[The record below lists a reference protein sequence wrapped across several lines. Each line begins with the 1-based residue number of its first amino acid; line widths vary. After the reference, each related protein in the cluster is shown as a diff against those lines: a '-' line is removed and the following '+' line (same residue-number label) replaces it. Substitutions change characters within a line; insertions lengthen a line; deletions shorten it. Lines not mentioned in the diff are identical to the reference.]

1 LSDLKSF
8 LTSNTDAR
16 QALDQESLTSLKNNV
31 EELKAKL
38 RVRKDTRSGLSGSES
53 IFDLKNNLVRLTGN
67 LFG

>member
-1 LSDLKSF
+1 
-8 LTSNTDAR
+8 
-16 QALDQESLTSLKNNV
+16 LTSLKNNV